1 MTIESTETESEVVCE
16 AVGCQSKANIEVHLK
31 VEPSEYY
38 LYFFA
43 IIANENSLL
52 PVIMSRLGGNSLE

>member
-1 MTIESTETESEVVCE
+1 MTIESTETKSEVVCE

-31 VEPSEYY
+31 VGAKRILP
-38 LYFFA
+38 LFFA
-43 IIANENSLL
+43 IIANENSSL